1 MLRKQ
6 LKNLFFFKKKLRSF
20 KVDQD
25 TKSKYSIFAD
35 CYRVFPNNLIVR
47 HRDLR
52 IMRMSVAGQ
61 PIVNRDF
68 QYAYFHLQ
76 IDHVARKYPAF
87 AQRPVLFATP
97 DVCQHF
103 TVDPLYRNMF
113 NALDVLVQPTPVQNL
128 INIMNWKHICL
139 LIWIVFCKVLL

>member
-6 LKNLFFFKKKLRSF
+6 LKKLFFFKKKLRSF
-20 KVDQD
+20 KVAQD
-25 TKSKYSIFAD
+25 TKNKYSIFAD

-47 HRDLR
+47 HRDVR

-61 PIVNRDF
+61 PIVNKDF

-87 AQRPVLFATP
+87 AQRRF
-97 DVCQHF
+97 VCY
-103 TVDPLYRNMF
+103 TRRV
-113 NALDVLVQPTPVQNL
+113 PTFYGGSSL
-128 INIMNWKHICL
+128 
-139 LIWIVFCKVLL
+139 